1 MYILGLNA
9 YHGDAAAALIKDG
22 QLVAAVEEE
31 RFRRIK
37 HCAGFPTQ
45 SIQYCLRAAGI
56 DIEQV
61 EHVGISRDPSAHLH
75 KKVLAAA
82 RRAVGGGQW
91 AVGRQKAGGRK
102 QEAEG
107 SELYSVGVVDEEAD
121 GTSALP
127 ADSRL
132 GVLDGETKGAAGN
145 GNGHRPGLR
154 QL

>member
-1 MYILGLNA
+1 MIILGINA
-9 YHGDAAAALIKDG
+9 YHGDAAAAIVGDGELI
-22 QLVAAVEEE
+22 AAVEEE
-31 RFRRIK
+31 RFNRIK

-56 DIEQV
+56 NIEQV

-91 AVGRQKAGGRK
+91 AVGRKKAVGSKQKA
-102 QEAEG
+102 EG
-107 SELYSVGVVDEEAD
+107 NELSSVGVVDEGAD

-127 ADSRL
+127 AGSSL
-132 GVLDGETKGAAGN
+132 GV
-145 GNGHRPGLR
+145 
-154 QL
+154 

>member
-31 RFRRIK
+31 RFNRIK

-56 DIEQV
+56 GIEQV

-82 RRAVGGGQW
+82 RRAVGSGQW
-91 AVGRQKAGGRK
+91 AVGRKKEVSSNQKA
-102 QEAEG
+102 AG
-107 SELYSVGVVDEEAD
+107 SAVNTVGII
-121 GTSALP
+121 
-127 ADSRL
+127 
-132 GVLDGETKGAAGN
+132 
-145 GNGHRPGLR
+145 
-154 QL
+154 